1 MRLNY
6 RMKGLNK
13 FLRQVRDK
21 PQQLEQQVDQEL
33 ARSSLRVER
42 KAKMLAPW
50 DTGWMS
56 NNIYSDKEGKLR
68 FRVVSPARYSLYV
81 ELGTRY
87 QAAQPFFFVA
97 LEDEWPRLMENL
109 NKIVKG

>member
-1 MRLNY
+1 MITY
-6 RMKGLNK
+6 GMKGLNK
-13 FLRQVRDK
+13 FLRQVKNK
-21 PQQLEQQVDQEL
+21 PKQLEQQVDQEL
-33 ARSSLRVER
+33 SRSSLRVER

-68 FRVVSPARYSLYV
+68 FRVVSPANYSIYV

-97 LEDEWPRLMENL
+97 LEDEYPKLMKNL
-109 NKIVKG
+109 SKIVKG

>member
-1 MRLNY
+1 MRVNY

-13 FLRQVRDK
+13 FLRQVRKK
-21 PQQLEQQVDQEL
+21 PKQVETQVDQEL

-42 KAKMLAPW
+42 DSKMLAPW

-56 NNIYSDKEGKLR
+56 NNIYSDKEGNLR
-68 FRVVSPARYSLYV
+68 FRVVSPAHYSIYV
-81 ELGTRY
+81 ELGTRN
-87 QAAQPFFFVA
+87 QAAQPFFFIA
-97 LEDEWPRLMENL
+97 LEDEFPKLMKNL

>member
-1 MRLNY
+1 MRVNY

-13 FLRQVRDK
+13 FLRQVRKK
-21 PQQLEQQVDQEL
+21 PKQVETQVDQEL

-42 KAKMLAPW
+42 GSKMLAPW

-68 FRVVSPARYSLYV
+68 FRVVSPANYSV
-81 ELGTRY
+81 
-87 QAAQPFFFVA
+87 
-97 LEDEWPRLMENL
+97 
-109 NKIVKG
+109 

>member
-1 MRLNY
+1 
-6 RMKGLNK
+6 MKGLNE
-13 FLRQVRDK
+13 FLQQVRNK
-21 PQQLEQQVDQEL
+21 PQQLEAQADQEL

-42 KAKMLAPW
+42 NAKILAPW

-68 FRVVSPARYSLYV
+68 FRVVSPVHYSIFV

-97 LEDEWPRLMENL
+97 LENEYPKLMKNL

>member
-1 MRLNY
+1 MRVNY

-13 FLRQVRDK
+13 FLRQVRKK
-21 PQQLEQQVDQEL
+21 PKQVETQVDQEL

-42 KAKMLAPW
+42 GSKMLAPW

-56 NNIYSDKEGKLR
+56 TNIYANKEGNLSYQ
-68 FRVVSPARYSLYV
+68 VVSPAEYSIFV
-81 ELGTRY
+81 ERGTRY
-87 QAAQPFFFVA
+87 QAAQPFFFIT
-97 LEDEWPRLMENL
+97 LESEFPKLMKNL